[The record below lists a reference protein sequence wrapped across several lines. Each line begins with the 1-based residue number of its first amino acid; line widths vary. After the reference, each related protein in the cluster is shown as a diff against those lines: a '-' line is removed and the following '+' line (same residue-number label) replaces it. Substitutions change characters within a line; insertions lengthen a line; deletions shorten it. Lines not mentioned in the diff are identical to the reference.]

1 MKLAVCRS
9 CEKKLKVPDAIAD
22 KGSFKCPACGELVR
36 LASRERNAE
45 DEFIDEELFEIDLAP
60 RRSAKSSQGGR
71 RLSGRSEESST
82 SSFGVMIGLGGLVIG
97 IGLFAALMLV
107 GRRNA
112 NEQIA
117 QQPVVQP
124 AASVPQ
130 NIAPIPNGPQP
141 ASGENEDTLP
151 TQGKRNSSPVDLQP
165 VQSATNQAANLA
177 SAVPATPATPVLNP
191 APQNPAPAAPAQPAP
206 TTPAVA
212 AKPTGALRYQWQPNR
227 EYPYKFSIEANFG
240 DVIERT
246 EGVCIYRV
254 APTPAG
260 PIIEFKR
267 QGSGTAFVVSADG
280 FLVTCAHVVDGA
292 KSIEVQLGGKKYPA
306 TVVSTDAAR
315 DVAVIRIDAQNLTP
329 VALTD
334 SSSVQLGQ
342 AVRAL
347 GYPLADVLGENVKV
361 TIGSVSGLNQE
372 GNSRV
377 FQIDAAIN
385 PGNSGGPIVNE
396 AGEVIGVACAKLAG
410 PTVSTV
416 GFARPIN
423 DVKALLQ
430 KAGAKI
436 VAGTSEQK
444 LDGPTLASRVS
455 PSVALVKVV
464 AGASGNRTTLAYEAN
479 FSTTQRDAPGKRTFR
494 VSIPGSARGRGT
506 ITLDEFGEIVQLTGE
521 EQLPFCMGPVGLV
534 ALAPLNPSGQTTWGR
549 SEQTSVT
556 RIEQDPNDPLARLR
570 ARGIRRPP
578 FGPFANQPKE
588 TVFPAQESTT
598 FTLGQEAADVLSI
611 KKSYEL
617 KTLDNVNSPYLMLK
631 GEGDWRFH
639 RKDAMPHSAEMKLEL
654 TRNFE
659 NGTIRVPFQMQFQYT
674 DPQVIA
680 GERQQAEER
689 QAANV
694 RQQSQ
699 KAAEELDKLAGPK
712 KAKLLR
718 RFTGIGT
725 ILVQA
730 VQLTPDGQRALVSTH
745 EGPVLVFD
753 AKQVEPIARLEGLK
767 QNVQF
772 LNVSSDGKL
781 VCGGTLTEAC
791 VWNLDTQKIVLQ
803 PKIDRFA
810 PACMTFS
817 SDNQRVYFGFGF
829 LRLQGWDLASGKLLN
844 EWQPKSGN
852 SKAVMLT
859 PDGQTLIATDGQQ
872 LFHYDPS
879 TGNLQ
884 KTEPLAPGGGSYY
897 HARLTAEGGRGVFVK
912 SLSSLDVISLD
923 NPTKATNIA
932 VRPSP
937 NSSFAI
943 SANGKRVVVADS
955 SNKQVVVWDV
965 DKNQVID
972 QWPVDTIAAQAVAIS
987 ADGKFVLTSGYH
999 KVLQLWEMTE

>member
-521 EQLPFCMGPVGLV
+521 EQLPFCMGPV
-534 ALAPLNPSGQTTWGR
+534 
-549 SEQTSVT
+549 
-556 RIEQDPNDPLARLR
+556 
-570 ARGIRRPP
+570 
-578 FGPFANQPKE
+578 
-588 TVFPAQESTT
+588 
-598 FTLGQEAADVLSI
+598 
-611 KKSYEL
+611 
-617 KTLDNVNSPYLMLK
+617 
-631 GEGDWRFH
+631 
-639 RKDAMPHSAEMKLEL
+639 
-654 TRNFE
+654 
-659 NGTIRVPFQMQFQYT
+659 
-674 DPQVIA
+674 
-680 GERQQAEER
+680 
-689 QAANV
+689 
-694 RQQSQ
+694 
-699 KAAEELDKLAGPK
+699 
-712 KAKLLR
+712 
-718 RFTGIGT
+718 
-725 ILVQA
+725 
-730 VQLTPDGQRALVSTH
+730 
-745 EGPVLVFD
+745 
-753 AKQVEPIARLEGLK
+753 
-767 QNVQF
+767 
-772 LNVSSDGKL
+772 
-781 VCGGTLTEAC
+781 
-791 VWNLDTQKIVLQ
+791 
-803 PKIDRFA
+803 
-810 PACMTFS
+810 
-817 SDNQRVYFGFGF
+817 
-829 LRLQGWDLASGKLLN
+829 
-844 EWQPKSGN
+844 
-852 SKAVMLT
+852 
-859 PDGQTLIATDGQQ
+859 
-872 LFHYDPS
+872 
-879 TGNLQ
+879 
-884 KTEPLAPGGGSYY
+884 
-897 HARLTAEGGRGVFVK
+897 
-912 SLSSLDVISLD
+912 
-923 NPTKATNIA
+923 
-932 VRPSP
+932 
-937 NSSFAI
+937 
-943 SANGKRVVVADS
+943 
-955 SNKQVVVWDV
+955 
-965 DKNQVID
+965 
-972 QWPVDTIAAQAVAIS
+972 
-987 ADGKFVLTSGYH
+987 
-999 KVLQLWEMTE
+999 